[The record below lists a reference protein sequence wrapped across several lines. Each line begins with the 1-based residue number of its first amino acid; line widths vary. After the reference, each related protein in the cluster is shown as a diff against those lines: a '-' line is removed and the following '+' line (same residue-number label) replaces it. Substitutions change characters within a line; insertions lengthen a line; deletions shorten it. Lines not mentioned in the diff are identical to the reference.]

1 MAKIFR
7 PKNCENCEG
16 HHKGIFCGLETD
28 SLEKVSSNKVMN
40 LYKKGQTLF
49 FQGNPAFGLYC
60 ISRGKVKISRIT
72 NEGKEVILRI
82 AGPGDILGHQN
93 LYTDENYTA
102 TATVV
107 EDAEICFLSK
117 NSAQA
122 SIENEPTVA
131 KNLIRKLSEEMKR
144 AETKMIA
151 LSRKNVRERLAEL
164 LLEFKNIYGIEEY
177 GKVRLDIMLS
187 REELASMV
195 GTANETIIRFISEFK
210 NEKIIQQEGK
220 VIYIVD
226 LEKLRKTADPAA

>member
-7 PKNCENCEG
+7 PKSCENCEG
-16 HHKGIFCGLETD
+16 HHKGIFCGLGTD
-28 SLEKVSSNKVMN
+28 SLENISSNKVMN

-49 FQGNPAFGLYC
+49 FQDNPAFGLYC
-60 ISRGKVKISRIT
+60 ISKGKVKISKIT

-82 AGPGDILGHQN
+82 VGPGDILGHQS
-93 LYTDENYTA
+93 LFTDENYTS

-107 EDAEICFLSK
+107 EDAEICFISK
-117 NSAQA
+117 NCAHDT
-122 SIENEPTVA
+122 IEKEPIVA
-131 KNLIRKLSEEMKR
+131 KNMIRKLNEEMKL
-144 AETKMIA
+144 AESKMIA

-164 LLEFKNIYGIEEY
+164 LLEFKKVYGVEEQ

-187 REELASMV
+187 REEIASLV

-210 NEKIIQQEGK
+210 DEKIIQQEGK